1 MLDAGSALFER
12 LDAALL
18 RMRKLRCEDFE
29 RRPGDAATDLPI
41 TVVHVEIHIVG
52 HELVVA
58 RVDCGRQW
66 HGSPARLRR
75 CSPEDYSVAPF
86 AEELLS
92 CPQSSRNRVV
102 GDHILSRGIVTD
114 SQRQKLYG

>member
-1 MLDAGSALFER
+1 MKDSRGALCRNRR
-12 LDAALL
+12 LFGILQ
-18 RMRKLRCEDFE
+18 RLRCGWAGDFE

-66 HGSPARLRR
+66 HGSLARLRR

-86 AEELLS
+86 AEEPLS
-92 CPQSSRNRVV
+92 CPQSSRN